1 MASRATLT
9 GDNVCVTY
17 AHAVE
22 SIKRVRKALGVSLAD
37 VAKRSDL
44 HREAVARAERAGI
57 DPRASTVEAIAQAL
71 EVPVCQL
78 FKKTGHERPRAK
90 RSTR

>member
-1 MASRATLT
+1 LT
-9 GDNVCVTY
+9 SDNGCVTDD
-17 AHAVE
+17 HAVE

-57 DPRASTVEAIAQAL
+57 DPRASTVAAIADAL
-71 EVPVCQL
+71 RVPVCRL
-78 FKKTGHERPRAK
+78 FERTGHERSRTK
-90 RSTR
+90 RQAR

>member
-1 MASRATLT
+1 LT
-9 GDNVCVTY
+9 YDNACVTGG
-17 AHAVE
+17 HAVE

-57 DPRASTVEAIAQAL
+57 DPRASTVAAIADAL
-71 EVPVCQL
+71 QVPVCKL
-78 FKKTGHERPRAK
+78 FERTGHERSRTDRKA
-90 RSTR
+90 R